1 MLIAYS
7 FNAYGKDVYIQLRNY
22 FLVTDV
28 KKKKKERTSLQNSRT
43 SLDKEDEAENI
54 RGAGGNMFV

>member
-1 MLIAYS
+1 VLIAYPL
-7 FNAYGKDVYIQLRNY
+7 NAYGKDVYIQLRNY
-22 FLVTDV
+22 FLVTDL
-28 KKKKKERTSLQNSRT
+28 KKKKEKTPLQNSRT

>member
-7 FNAYGKDVYIQLRNY
+7 LNAYGKDVYIQLRNY
-22 FLVTDV
+22 FLVTDL
-28 KKKKKERTSLQNSRT
+28 KKKKERTSLQNSRT